1 MKINDKAEFQDVF
14 RKFYSQT
21 LFYAARIV
29 GDEEAEDVVQ
39 DTFVE
44 LWKRKDELSDEN
56 HIRAFLFRTV
66 YTRSLNVL
74 KHRGITQNYA
84 ESMQQLELQRAQFY
98 QPNNN
103 ETLQHIEDEELRG
116 QIQDAINELPDKCR
130 EVFIMSYIHEMKN
143 KEIADL
149 MSLSVKTV
157 EVHIYKALKF
167 LRKRLDYLTFLSLIF
182 LLGK

>member
-1 MKINDKAEFQDVF
+1 MTQETFKNTVF
-14 RKFYSQT
+14 VLR
-21 LFYAARIV
+21 
-29 GDEEAEDVVQ
+29 DEMYRFAKRFVVSVDEAEDVVQ

-116 QIQDAINELPDKCR
+116 QIQAAINELPDKCR